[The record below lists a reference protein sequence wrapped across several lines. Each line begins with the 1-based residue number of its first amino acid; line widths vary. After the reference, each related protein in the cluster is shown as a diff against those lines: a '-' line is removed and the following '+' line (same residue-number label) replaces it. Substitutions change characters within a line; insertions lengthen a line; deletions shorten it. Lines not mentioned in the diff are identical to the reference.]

1 MLKVFEVYKARSS
14 YKARSTKHIF
24 YLQLNESQV
33 DYKLPMKIAGRR
45 RILHWVHKNGEWQVE
60 ELRVEDVKVQLG
72 SKSGDCGELW
82 SAYAEKA
89 YAQVRFKAFS
99 KGFDGVL
106 SVNIA

>member
-1 MLKVFEVYKARSS
+1 
-14 YKARSTKHIF
+14 
-24 YLQLNESQV
+24 
-33 DYKLPMKIAGRR
+33 MKIAGRR
-45 RILHWVHKNGEWQVE
+45 RILHWVQKNGEWRGE
-60 ELRVEDVKVQLG
+60 WRVEDGKVQLG